1 MDKDVNQPLEESLR
15 RRFSEFVSSRGVR
28 IDAVLHTMQTMRSRG
43 WTVFFFGGVP
53 RGVFDDGKNYQ
64 PRDLDLV
71 FDDEHYS
78 SFESAFQ
85 HHIVKRNNYG
95 GLKLEVKGFRID
107 AWPLSSTWAFRN
119 GILSAP
125 SFEKLPLTTFLNIDA
140 VIVEAVPPK
149 FRKRRI
155 FDAGFFA
162 AWKDKILDINLRD
175 NPYPAICVARSL
187 HLSKYFGFQLSHS
200 LAAYIHE
207 NLTEIP
213 IVELLDAQV
222 SHYGFI
228 EFDAKQLFKVYQE
241 LEQHLENAHSDPI
254 TLFPLRPTQTN
265 LEMRLNEIAPPDFQR
280 NRSDC
285 ELLEAMQ
292 EAAV

>member
-1 MDKDVNQPLEESLR
+1 MDNDANQFLEEALR

-28 IDAVLHTMQTMRSRG
+28 IDAVLHTMQTMRTRG

-71 FDDEHYS
+71 FDDDHYS
-78 SFESAFQ
+78 SFESAFE

-107 AWPLSSTWAFRN
+107 AWPLSSTWAFRK
-119 GILSAP
+119 GILSEP
-125 SFEKLPLTTFLNIDA
+125 SFKRLPQTTFLNIDA
-140 VIVEAVPPK
+140 VVVEAVPPK
-149 FRKRRI
+149 FRKRQI
-155 FDAGFFA
+155 FDGGFFA
-162 AWKDKILDINLRD
+162 AWRDKILDINLKD

-187 HLSKYFGFQLSHS
+187 HLSKYFGFQLSHN

-207 NLTEIP
+207 NLAETP
-213 IVELLDAQV
+213 IMELLDAQT

-228 EFDAKQLFKVYQE
+228 EFDAKQLLKVYQM
-241 LEQHLENAHSDPI
+241 LEHHLGGTDSDPLA
-254 TLFPLRPTQTN
+254 LFPLRPAQSN
-265 LEMRLNEIAPPDFQR
+265 LEMRLNEGDSPDFQR

-285 ELLEAMQ
+285 ELFEVMQ
-292 EAAV
+292 DATV

>member
-1 MDKDVNQPLEESLR
+1 MDNDVNQPLEESLR

-28 IDAVLHTMQTMRSRG
+28 IDAVLHTMQTMRTRG

-53 RGVFDDGKNYQ
+53 RGVFDDGKKYQ

-78 SFESAFQ
+78 SFESAFE

-107 AWPLSSTWAFRN
+107 AWPLNSTWAFRN
-119 GILSAP
+119 GILSDP

-140 VIVEAVPPK
+140 IVVEAAPPK

-162 AWKDKILDINLRD
+162 AWRDRILDINLKD

-187 HLSKYFGFQLSHS
+187 YLSKYFGFRLSHN

-207 NLTEIP
+207 KLTETP
-213 IVELLDAQV
+213 IIELLDAQV

-228 EFDAKQLFKVYQE
+228 KFDAGQLLKIYQE
-241 LEQHLENAHSDPI
+241 LEQQLKKAHPNPI
-254 TLFPLRPTQTN
+254 ILFPLRPTKPI
-265 LEMRLNEIAPPDFQR
+265 LKCI
-280 NRSDC
+280 
-285 ELLEAMQ
+285 
-292 EAAV
+292 